1 MKAIGFV
8 DYENIWA
15 GLHEYGY
22 RLTPE
27 QFIQLL
33 EDYANYIEVDL
44 TAIYLYANFDK
55 EEFWRTQTAFEK
67 ESIFT
72 RHVYGKNNYVNTEV
86 RLNAADTEMMLE
98 IQEILLTKP
107 SAADM
112 ILLFSGDG
120 DFLPI
125 IRRVRASGK
134 DIRIIGVKNKIH
146 HLLHPYCESFDV
158 FCTLLKKGSTNY
170 SPADDFI
177 EGIKLIAD
185 MQIKLPYVASTRARM
200 ALSKKLDRTTSE
212 IKEYIQYLL
221 AENYLLEKETYDS
234 NLVIKRT
241 KIYLL
246 NLDNPEVLNMLG
258 DWVEQLRIRYSRLD
272 YITKVENENQFY
284 VVEKK
289 GEGDG
294 I

>member
-8 DYENIWA
+8 DYENIWE

-27 QFIQLL
+27 EFIQLL
-33 EDYANYIEVDL
+33 EEYANYIEVDL

-86 RLNAADTEMMLE
+86 RHNAADTEMMLE
-98 IQEILLTKP
+98 IQDILLTKP
-107 SAADM
+107 SAADV

-125 IRRVRASGK
+125 IRRVRAWGK

-146 HLLHPYCESFDV
+146 QLLHPYCESFDV
-158 FCTLLKKGSTNY
+158 FCTLLKKGSSEY
-170 SPADDFI
+170 KPSDDLVK
-177 EGIKLIAD
+177 GIKLIAE

-200 ALSKKLDRTTSE
+200 ALSKKLERTTSE
-212 IKEYIQYLL
+212 IKDYIQYLFT
-221 AENYLLEKETYDS
+221 ENYLIEKETYDS
-234 NLVIKRT
+234 NLVIKKT

-246 NLDNPEVLNMLG
+246 NLDNIGIKNIVG
-258 DWVEQLRIRYSRLD
+258 DLIDQLKVRYSRLD
-272 YITKVENENQFY
+272 YLTRAEEDQDN
-284 VVEKK
+284 
-289 GEGDG
+289 D
-294 I
+294 